1 MKYAVVKTGGKQY
14 RVSEGDVIL
23 IDRIEGKENDAL
35 TFPEVL
41 LYTAD
46 GAITV
51 GTPFIP
57 TVTVSGTILGA
68 LKGEKIRVATFKA
81 KARSRKVRG
90 YRHSLTQVKIDTIS
104 LGAKAE
110 KKMTDTPEKPVVK
123 RTRTVKKAA

>member
-23 IDRIEGKENDAL
+23 IDRVEGKENDTM

-51 GTPFIP
+51 GTPFIS
-57 TVTVSGTILGA
+57 TVTVSGTVLGE
-68 LKGEKIRVATFKA
+68 LKAEKIRVATFKA

-90 YRHSLTQVKIDTIS
+90 YRHSLTQVKIDSITM
-104 LGAKAE
+104 GAKAE
-110 KKMTDTPEKPVVK
+110 KKVTETPDKPAVK